1 MPRGRACGFTV
12 KPLPTVRPLSARP
25 QVKWAA
31 WPMKDSACQSI
42 LRGVVEEAEQI
53 QIEVEPRHSR
63 AAFYARLA
71 ARSVRASGDGSV
83 ATIKQFRRRG
93 RWSLIIGT
101 ILAAESI
108 RECWETFELF
118 DWIRRQEVLD
128 PGRCSAFHVRALPAG
143 SWGRQ
148 EGRR

>member
-1 MPRGRACGFTV
+1 
-12 KPLPTVRPLSARP
+12 
-25 QVKWAA
+25 
-31 WPMKDSACQSI
+31 MKDSACQSI